1 MKRSAFFYFCVGI
14 GIIILGLNIAAFY
27 TPFCDTYRSTV
38 YGFIADNLGTATGY
52 FPYVLG
58 EVLMFTFIAI
68 ILLFIIIFILFF
80 FLRNRSGYRKVFF
93 DFSRFTIV
101 VCLITLLLY
110 TLNWSIPFRGSV
122 VTVKGAGD
130 RKYKLDEVIKVR
142 NYLVSKVNETAN
154 QVERDEKG
162 RVIYNN
168 KRSASHIVDSMH
180 ELASDYPLL
189 EGHYPPMKKA
199 FISDVLEWMDIGGY
213 TYPYTMEVTYNKYC
227 TDLYYP
233 FLYAHESSHHQGYY
247 KESEANYLAFLGCIN
262 SSDKN
267 AVYSGYLEIYYYFEE
282 AVVGKLVVDKKED
295 MITKLPGLSEQVVK
309 DINNAIL
316 DSNKLYEKDSHP
328 AEKFSESINKVSE
341 TGWDVQDEVLK
352 EDNYDGVVDL
362 VLKYYDVNSNLF
374 KTKK

>member
-1 MKRSAFFYFCVGI
+1 MKRSAFFYICLGM
-14 GIIILGLNIAAFY
+14 GIIILALNISAIY
-27 TPFCDTYRSTV
+27 TPFCDTYRSSV
-38 YGFIADNLGTATGY
+38 YGFIADNLGTAIGY
-52 FPYVLG
+52 IPFALG
-58 EVLMFTFIAI
+58 EVLMFIFITI
-68 ILLFIIIFILFF
+68 ILLFVMISILFVF
-80 FLRNRSGYRKVFF
+80 FKNRSGYRRVFF
-93 DFSRFTIV
+93 GYSRFTFF

-110 TLNWSIPFRGSV
+110 TLTWSIPFRGSV
-122 VTVKGAGD
+122 VTVKGVGE

-142 NYLVSKVNETAN
+142 NYLVGKVNETAG
-154 QVERDEKG
+154 VVKRDEKG

-199 FISDVLEWMDIGGY
+199 FISDILEWMDIGGY

-282 AVVGKLVVDKKED
+282 EVMTRLVKDKRED
-295 MITKLPGLSEQVVK
+295 MMNSLPELSEQVVN
-309 DINNAIL
+309 DINNAVVE
-316 DSNKLYEKDSHP
+316 SKKLYEKDNHP
-328 AEKFSESINKVSE
+328 AEKLSESINKVSE

-374 KTKK
+374 KTK